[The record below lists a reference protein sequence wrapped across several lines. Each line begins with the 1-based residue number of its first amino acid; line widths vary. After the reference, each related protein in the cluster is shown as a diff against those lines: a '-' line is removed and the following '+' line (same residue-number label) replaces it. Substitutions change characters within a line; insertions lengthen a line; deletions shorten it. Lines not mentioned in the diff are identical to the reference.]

1 MSETKQLWIVD
12 DDAAFRER
20 LAKAFRR
27 RGYAT
32 EVADGADSLA
42 QLLDRG
48 APDFAIV
55 DLRIRRGSGLAL
67 IPAIHQHNRQAR
79 ILVLTGYGNIAT
91 AVEAV
96 RLGAVDYLTKPASVE
111 QIEQAL
117 LGRKTEQAVP
127 PQAWPSLEQVEW
139 EHLHRVLHDCRDNIS
154 QAARILGIERRTLQR
169 KLQKY
174 APTAPPP
181 QG

>member
-1 MSETKQLWIVD
+1 MSKTNRLWIVD
-12 DDAAFRER
+12 DDEPFRER

-32 EVADGADSLA
+32 EVAADANRLD
-42 QLLDRG
+42 QLLAGG
-48 APDFAIV
+48 APDYAII
-55 DLRIRRGSGLAL
+55 DLRMRGESGLAL
-67 IPAIHQHNRQAR
+67 IPAIRQRNNRAR
-79 ILVLTGYGNIAT
+79 IIILTGYGNIAT

-96 RLGAVDYLTKPASVE
+96 RLGAVDYMTKPASIE

-117 LGRKTEQAVP
+117 LGRQPAEAGWQHP
-127 PQAWPSLEQVEW
+127 LPSLEQVEW
-139 EHLHRVLHDCRDNIS
+139 EHLHRVLHDCQDNIS

-174 APTAPPP
+174 APASSPPRN
-181 QG
+181 